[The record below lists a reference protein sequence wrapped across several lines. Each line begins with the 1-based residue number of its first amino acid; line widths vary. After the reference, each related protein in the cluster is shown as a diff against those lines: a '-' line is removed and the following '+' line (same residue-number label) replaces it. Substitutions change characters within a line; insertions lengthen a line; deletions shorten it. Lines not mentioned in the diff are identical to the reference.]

1 MGMTVRRRLSRG
13 RDGTF
18 VDGKIRG
25 RGKTNS
31 VLLCREEFG
40 SATHR
45 VARAAVAMAFAGS
58 RMPRRACLRETAR
71 ASPRA
76 RVCDPGA
83 RSSPSRRLL
92 AVLAKPINDEFRTV
106 ESGRQA
112 VRRPTSRHKN
122 FLMGRLPSTEE
133 LS

>member
-31 VLLCREEFG
+31 VLLRREEFG

-58 RMPRRACLRETAR
+58 RMARRACLRETAR

-76 RVCDPGA
+76 RVC
-83 RSSPSRRLL
+83 
-92 AVLAKPINDEFRTV
+92 V
-106 ESGRQA
+106 
-112 VRRPTSRHKN
+112 
-122 FLMGRLPSTEE
+122 
-133 LS
+133 

>member
-31 VLLCREEFG
+31 VLLRREEFG

-58 RMPRRACLRETAR
+58 RMARRACLRETAR

-83 RSSPSRRLL
+83 RSSPSRFGCWR
-92 AVLAKPINDEFRTV
+92 
-106 ESGRQA
+106 S
-112 VRRPTSRHKN
+112 RPNRSTTSSE
-122 FLMGRLPSTEE
+122 PSSPGGKQFAGQPRATKIFGWDV
-133 LS
+133 